1 MNNKQTLRILSILD
15 SSFSK
20 NYILLIIFFR
30 NFFTKMTR
38 LTECIT
44 IQFHWKFNG
53 KKKKKKEI
61 FTEWNLQQCNSRSWK
76 ILGGFYMEIGIDF
89 ICIRVLL
96 TDYQLVSTSI
106 HLVTFIKEPW
116 RNHGVQIFLRI
127 FYFNLAII
135 PGILERIVARNNFC
149 IIIIIFLFFFQIRT
163 APLHV
168 KRPHSFSLSL
178 ETFLIFKFLCK
189 YCSIL
194 IFDAYW
200 DSDE

>member
-1 MNNKQTLRILSILD
+1 
-15 SSFSK
+15 
-20 NYILLIIFFR
+20 
-30 NFFTKMTR
+30 MTR
-38 LTECIT
+38 LTECNT
-44 IQFHWKFNG
+44 VQFHWKSNE
-53 KKKKKKEI
+53 KKKRKKRKEI

-135 PGILERIVARNNFC
+135 PGILERIVARNNFYYYYY
-149 IIIIIFLFFFQIRT
+149 FFSFFFFQIRIM
-163 APLHV
+163 PLHV
-168 KRPHSFSLSL
+168 KHPRSLSL

-200 DSDE
+200 DRDE

>member
-1 MNNKQTLRILSILD
+1 
-15 SSFSK
+15 
-20 NYILLIIFFR
+20 
-30 NFFTKMTR
+30 MTR
-38 LTECIT
+38 LTECNT
-44 IQFHWKFNG
+44 VQFHWKSNE
-53 KKKKKKEI
+53 KKKRKKRKEI

-135 PGILERIVARNNFC
+135 PGILERIVARNNFYYYYY
-149 IIIIIFLFFFQIRT
+149 FFPFFFFLDSNNAIARET
-163 APLHV
+163 
-168 KRPHSFSLSL
+168 SSLSL
-178 ETFLIFKFLCK
+178 SRNFSNFQI
-189 YCSIL
+189 SMQIL
-194 IFDAYW
+194 L
-200 DSDE
+200 DSYFRCILGSR